1 MLRKLC
7 LRSRAARRRCYS
19 TVFEKWTGNTVEE
32 IVDLSNGRLKLM
44 TGHLARMCSGSVT
57 ATFEDSTV
65 LATVVSRIDEDPSL
79 RMIVDFLPST
89 SSLAQIP
96 TNTLRAEFMQNDGDI
111 VRSRMIDRSIRP
123 LIHKQYPSTIN
134 IVCRPL
140 VESEDTDLH
149 MLGLNATSAALAL
162 SSVPLIANFGACR
175 VAIIDGKITLNPPYG
190 QLANSTMS
198 MVLSGTRERKLVMIE
213 MDGREIDLDT
223 FMESV
228 HEGLNEVHKIICG
241 IERLQETAGKRKI
254 LTNVD
259 VSRTQEVTTKVLE
272 FCASKLEYILNDNS
286 LDKLARDEGLNR
298 LRKLIYK
305 RHLQSSYSL
314 SLFNAGFFHALAQ
327 LVRKVSREK
336 GKRPDG
342 RSIDEVR
349 PIEAK
354 IEVFPK
360 LHGSSL
366 FQRGQSQVLSTVTY
380 DFYNPKKLPDEIA
393 KCLRIDR
400 KQNFTC
406 YYEFPSFAVNGIDES
421 TTKMQRRSVGHAILV
436 DKVLRRVMPDNFTDY
451 DVRLD
456 CLVLESNGSTSMASI
471 TGGSMAMLD
480 AGIPLIS
487 PAAGIA
493 MGLYDEEENLKSQG
507 PLILTDLMGLEDYV
521 GDMDLKIAGTTNGF
535 IGMQLDVSIPG
546 LPVDLLRTCLEKGRT
561 GLDHVLGITN
571 KVISAPRSFLKPNAP
586 LTELLKLNE
595 IQQKAIFEPGSE
607 LIESISTKTGAKLI
621 GSNGNIVI
629 YARTTQE
636 LETARK
642 MIESTSY
649 QVISSDEDRV
659 LIKEKFKWGVMFRDV
674 KVLSAG
680 KRGLTVQIPILQGP
694 LIIAVQDVIT
704 QELID
709 TSKFQIGQTISLQYL
724 RKDETMDLHRFAFL
738 D

>member
-7 LRSRAARRRCYS
+7 LRSRAVRHRCYS
-19 TVFEKWTGNTVEE
+19 TVFEKWMGNTANE
-32 IVDLSNGRLKLM
+32 IVDLSNGRLELK
-44 TGHLARMCSGSVT
+44 TGHLARLCSGSVT
-57 ATFEDSTV
+57 ATFEDSTM

-149 MLGLNATSAALAL
+149 MLGLNASSAALAL
-162 SSVPLIANFGACR
+162 SSVQLTENFGACR
-175 VAIIDGKITLNPPYG
+175 VAIIDGKITLNPPHS
-190 QLANSTMS
+190 QLARSTMS

-213 MDGREIDLDT
+213 MDGREIDLET
-223 FMESV
+223 VMESV
-228 HEGLNEVHKIICG
+228 HAGLNEVHKIIGG
-241 IERLQETAGKRKI
+241 IERLQEIAGKEKMI
-254 LTNVD
+254 KNVD

-272 FCASKLEYILNDNS
+272 FCGSKMQYILNDES
-286 LDKLARDEGLNR
+286 LDKLARDEQLNR

-314 SLFNAGFFHALAQ
+314 SLFNAGFY
-327 LVRKVSREK
+327 VSRENN
-336 GKRPDG
+336 KRPDG

-380 DFYNPKKLPDEIA
+380 DLHNPSKLPDEIA
-393 KCLRIDR
+393 KYLRIDQ
-400 KQNFTC
+400 KQNFKC
-406 YYEFPSFAVNGIDES
+406 YYEFPSFAVNGIDEG
-421 TTKMQRRSVGHAILV
+421 TTKMQRRSVGHAVLV
-436 DKVLRRVMPDNFTDY
+436 EKVLRRVMPDNFTDY

-493 MGLYDEEENLKSQG
+493 IGLYAEESDSKN
-507 PLILTDLMGLEDYV
+507 PVILTDLMGLEDYV
-521 GDMDLKIAGTTNGF
+521 GDMDLKIAGTTKGF
-535 IGMQLDVSIPG
+535 IGMQLDVAIPG
-546 LPVDLLRTCLEKGRT
+546 LPVELLRTCLEKGRT

-571 KVISAPRSFLKPNAP
+571 KVISTPRSFLKPNVP
-586 LTELLKLNE
+586 LTKVLKLDQT
-595 IQQKAIFEPGSE
+595 QQEAISESGSQLME
-607 LIESISTKTGAKLI
+607 AISSKTGAKLI
-621 GSNGNIVI
+621 ESNGSVLI
-629 YARTTQE
+629 YAKTTKD

-649 QVISSDEDRV
+649 QVISSAEDRV
-659 LIKEKFKWGVMFRDV
+659 LIKEKFKWGVMFRGV
-674 KVLSAG
+674 RVLSAG
-680 KRGLTVQIPILQGP
+680 KRGLEVQIPILQGP
-694 LIIAVQDVIT
+694 LMIAVQDVMT

-709 TSKFQIGQTISLQYL
+709 TSKFQYL
-724 RKDETMDLHRFAFL
+724 RRDETLDLHRFAFL